1 MRRRHLLG
9 TVAGGGLTGL
19 AGCGVLSPDCPDEPI
34 VDNSIPS
41 ARRSLRFFS
50 DGNRPE
56 GVELDG
62 PPTVRFDET
71 ASTVVIQGAMSGSP
85 KSEFPKNMIV
95 VERLAHKEQEGTLYV
110 RLVERQCKSSGAA
123 VAEVTAYELRVSF
136 PEDLPKR
143 VCAQEAPN
151 GLFGDPPGTHQT
163 CAPR

>member
-19 AGCGVLSPDCPDEPI
+19 AGCGVLSPDCPDDPI
-34 VDNSIPS
+34 VDDSIPS

-50 DGNRPE
+50 DKNRPE
-56 GVELDG
+56 GIELEG

-71 ASTVVIQGAMSGSP
+71 ASTVVIQGVMNGSP

-95 VERLAHKEQEGTLYV
+95 VERLAHSEGEDTLYA
-110 RLVERQCKSSGAA
+110 RLVERQCKNSGAA

-136 PEDLPKR
+136 PDGLPKR
-143 VCAQEAPN
+143 VCAQEGPN
-151 GLFGDPPGTHQT
+151 GLFGDPPGTRQT
-163 CAPR
+163 CVSR